1 VTEARV
7 PDRIVTRTWAKWSW
21 LLVLAVMVAL
31 SLDYHCRRLPT
42 TASGYFARGRAD
54 YLQAEYESAIENFT
68 RSIELDPKDAEGYIW
83 RGEAHAKLQEFEQA
97 RSDLARALAL
107 RPDYAKSHAAAA
119 DGRAAEWNVT
129 GAIEEFTRAI
139 ELDSEYGRCYLERGK
154 MYLDAKRYDDAV
166 TDLRKAA
173 GLTINDYRITA
184 QLLLWVARAR
194 AGDRPGAN
202 AELASVVPF
211 GMMKQD
217 RFRSAERFLTDEITE
232 TVYLEG
238 VAAPSAGADDR
249 VHAEAFYLAAA
260 KRLLG
265 HDDAGALPLL
275 RRALD
280 TDPDGSSGY
289 ERARVELA
297 DMLLG
302 LQVKRA
308 DDTGLVVTS
317 VRPGGPADAA
327 GLKAGGTISSIGGA
341 AADQDAFVEALG
353 SVVPGSTVAVQVADA
368 SGTTATLA
376 LGVRL
381 DSSAPTR

>member
-1 VTEARV
+1 MTEAPV
-7 PDRIVTRTWAKWSW
+7 SDRIVTRAWAKWSW
-21 LLVLAVMVAL
+21 LLVLAVIVAL

-54 YLQAEYESAIENFT
+54 YLRAEYQSAIGNFT

-107 RPDYAKSHAAAA
+107 RPDYAKSHAAEA
-119 DGRAAEWNVT
+119 DGRAAEWNVP

-154 MYLDAKRYDDAV
+154 MFLDSKRYDDAV
-166 TDLRKAA
+166 TDLRRAS

-184 QLLLWVARAR
+184 QLLLWVARAN
-194 AGDRPGAN
+194 AGDRAGAN
-202 AELASVVPF
+202 AEIASVVPF

-217 RFRSAERFLTDEITE
+217 RFRNAVRFLTDEIDE
-232 TVYLEG
+232 PAYLEEATSPRSG
-238 VAAPSAGADDR
+238 TDDR

-260 KRLLG
+260 KRILG
-265 HDDAGALPLL
+265 NDGAGALGLL

-308 DDTGLVVTS
+308 DGPGLVVTS
-317 VRPGGPADAA
+317 IRPGGPAEAA
-327 GLKAGGTISSIGGA
+327 GLKPGTTISAIRGA

-353 SVVPGSTVAVQVADA
+353 SVEPGSTVAVQVVDA
-368 SGTTATLA
+368 SGTTTSVA